1 MSERFE
7 DYQWLITPKAEP
19 WLSETF
25 GRRES
30 GESFLRIS
38 KWLRKQF
45 TPQRS
50 ALILELVQNRS
61 RAIRKFERAEQMFF
75 TRTALEMATDQ
86 WIAGYKSR
94 RYRNFRSV
102 ADICC
107 SIGGDLIALASAQ
120 KSGKCT
126 GFDNEKLAIVYAN
139 ANLESHGLTN
149 ASAIQKSLE
158 EIEVNHYDAF
168 HVDPDRRKNGRSTRG
183 NSFSPSLDD
192 VFEKLSQ
199 VEALGIKVAPATPAV
214 ANLSGEMEREWIGR
228 RRECQQQMIWS
239 GDLANHPGCRVA
251 TRLGKSGSVTS
262 FALLESDIESATVP
276 IATSI
281 QQYVYEPHS
290 VLLASGLADA
300 LASQLDL
307 EKVAPDVFYFTS
319 DSRIKNRLLSRFK
332 VAHSMKANLRSVTQ
346 SVQDAGY
353 GDLEV
358 KKRGI
363 TEAVAEKYKRIQ
375 LKGLGRGTLLL
386 CPFAGQV
393 TAIIASRES
402 SA

>member
-1 MSERFE
+1 MSDRFD
-7 DYQWLITPKAEP
+7 DYKWLITPQAEA
-19 WLSETF
+19 WLSETI

-30 GESFLRIS
+30 GENFLRIS

-45 TPQRS
+45 SPERS

-75 TRTALEMATDQ
+75 TRASLEMATDQ
-86 WIAGYKSR
+86 WIAHYKAR
-94 RYRNFRSV
+94 RFRNFRSV
-102 ADICC
+102 ADVCC
-107 SIGGDLIALASAQ
+107 SIGGDLISMASMQKAGRCTGYDSEALAV
-120 KSGKCT
+120 
-126 GFDNEKLAIVYAN
+126 LYAN

-149 ASAIQKSLE
+149 ARAVQKPLA
-158 EIEVNHYDAF
+158 EINVDEHDAF
-168 HVDPDRRKNGRSTRG
+168 HVDPDRRKHGRSTRG
-183 NSFSPSLDD
+183 NSFSPSLDE
-192 VFEKLSQ
+192 VFEQLGL
-199 VEALGIKVAPATPAV
+199 VEALGIKVAPATPPQQ
-214 ANLSGEMEREWIGR
+214 NLSTEMEREWIGR
-228 RRECQQQMIWS
+228 RRECKQQMIWC
-239 GDLANHPGCRVA
+239 GDLANNPGCRVA

-262 FALLESDIESATVP
+262 FALPESEVESKTTPV
-276 IATSI
+276 ATSI
-281 QQYVYEPHS
+281 QQYVYEPHN

-300 LASQLDL
+300 LASQLGL
-307 EKVAPDVFYFTS
+307 EKVASDVFYFTS

-332 VAHSMKANLRSVTQ
+332 VARCMKANVKSVGQ
-346 SVQDAGY
+346 AFQDAGF

-375 LKGLGRGTLLL
+375 LKGIGRGTLLL

-393 TAIIASRES
+393 TAIVASRES